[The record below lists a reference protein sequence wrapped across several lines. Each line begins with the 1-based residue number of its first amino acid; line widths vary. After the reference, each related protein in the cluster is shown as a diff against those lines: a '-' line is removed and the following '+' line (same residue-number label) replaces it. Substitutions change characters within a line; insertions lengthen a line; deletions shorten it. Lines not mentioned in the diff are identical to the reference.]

1 MLRIPISPPNQLTL
15 LRILMTPFF
24 LVYLFSENPVDKQ
37 IALGIFIIAAIT
49 DWYDGYVARRWGFIT
64 RWGKFLD
71 PLADK
76 ILTSAAFISFIY
88 IGYAEAWMVWTIV
101 VRDFLMTGLRGYG
114 EYKGKTIDTSGFAKT
129 KTFFQ
134 LVVIYLF
141 LVKYIVTTSNDLN
154 GQFGWFFDI
163 TASPSIMYLLMLVTT
178 VLTAITGLMY
188 LNSNRSI
195 IYGLFTR
202 GEHGTSTAE

>member
-1 MLRIPISPPNQLTL
+1 MMNRIPISPPNQLTL
-15 LRILMTPFF
+15 LRILMTPVF
-24 LVYLFSENPVDKQ
+24 LYYLFSENPVDKQ

-88 IGYAEAWMVWTIV
+88 IGYAEAWMVWIIV
-101 VRDFLMTGLRGYG
+101 ARDLFMTGLRGYS
-114 EYKGKTIDTSGFAKT
+114 EYKGKTINTSGFAKT

-141 LVKYIVTTSNDLN
+141 LVDYIVRTSEYLN
-154 GQFGWFFDI
+154 YRFGWFFDV
-163 TASPSIMYLLMLVTT
+163 TASPSIMFLLMGITT
-178 VLTAITGLMY
+178 ALTALTGVMY
-188 LNSNRSI
+188 LNSNKKI
-195 IYGLFTR
+195 ISELFSHER
-202 GEHGTSTAE
+202 HDAAAE